1 MYTVFYGLPQATSSN
16 HDFRMEV
23 LTKIWAWFYLQH
35 IQKLTLLVKAL
46 IVHEELVAPIINE
59 V

>member
-1 MYTVFYGLPQATSSN
+1 MHSVFYGLPEDTKSN
-16 HDFRMEV
+16 HDFGKEV
-23 LTKIWAWFYLQH
+23 LTKNWAWSYLQH

>member
-1 MYTVFYGLPQATSSN
+1 MHIVFYGLPEDTNSN
-16 HDFRMEV
+16 HEFRKEV